1 MKIKRTCM
9 FRFTSTILMIYS
21 SYLQLSY
28 QGTAK
33 IPGFRQWMGVDP
45 LYMTPAAFPMYNAY
59 VEVKHLLCYIHSC
72 FCFNIHFILLYDY

>member
-1 MKIKRTCM
+1 
-9 FRFTSTILMIYS
+9 MIYS

-45 LYMTPAAFPMYNAY
+45 LYMTPAAFPMYNA
-59 VEVKHLLCYIHSC
+59 LTT
-72 FCFNIHFILLYDY
+72 FI